1 MGRNRQVS
9 QRKKHAAPVDA
20 FTTRDW
26 EAGTA
31 SEAGA
36 WVSFWCWYLP
46 AEEIRLDGRLRA
58 VVRSVTRGRAL
69 LRYPLY
75 TAPIRGVAAKVP
87 VRK

>member
-1 MGRNRQVS
+1 MGRNRQVN
-9 QRKKHAAPVDA
+9 QRKKNAAPVDA

-46 AEEIRLDGRLRA
+46 SEEIQVGSRLRA
-58 VVRSVTRGRAL
+58 VLRIARRSRAL
-69 LRYPLY
+69 MRYPLY
-75 TAPIRGVAAKVP
+75 TAPVRGAVAKVP
-87 VRK
+87 VRR